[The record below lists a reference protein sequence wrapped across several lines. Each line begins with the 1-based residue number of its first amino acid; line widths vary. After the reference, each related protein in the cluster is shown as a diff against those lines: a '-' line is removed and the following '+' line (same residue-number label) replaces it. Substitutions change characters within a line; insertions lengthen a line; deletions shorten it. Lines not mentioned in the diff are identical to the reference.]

1 MCRFII
7 VAWLYTIEGR
17 WWQLSRRGFII
28 HLICWRI
35 DVWHF
40 FCSVE
45 GLQPS
50 LSLLTRDGALLSDD
64 DPVLLVVGS
73 EEVMSTVISWN
84 IPPLTDR
91 YMEACQFLHSGIVSS
106 WPYREHLCMCVCLF
120 QSFHHNWL
128 QWNHIWL
135 TAVSTHEDF
144 IVLIGFL

>member
-1 MCRFII
+1 
-7 VAWLYTIEGR
+7 VAL
-17 WWQLSRRGFII
+17 
-28 HLICWRI
+28 
-35 DVWHF
+35 
-40 FCSVE
+40 FCSIE

-106 WPYREHLCMCVCLF
+106 WPYRENLCVCVSKLSP
-120 QSFHHNWL
+120 Q
-128 QWNHIWL
+128 L
-135 TAVSTHEDF
+135 TSVKSSWADSCVNP
-144 IVLIGFL
+144 

>member
-1 MCRFII
+1 M
-7 VAWLYTIEGR
+7 
-17 WWQLSRRGFII
+17 
-28 HLICWRI
+28 
-35 DVWHF
+35 WHF
-40 FCSVE
+40 FCSIE

-106 WPYREHLCMCVCLF
+106 WPYREHLCVCVCVCVCLKAF
-120 QSFHHNWL
+120 TTS
-128 QWNHIWL
+128 
-135 TAVSTHEDF
+135 DF
-144 IVLIGFL
+144 SEIFLG

>member
-1 MCRFII
+1 MWSFTTILGYHLMWCFII
-7 VAWLYTIEGR
+7 VTGLYNSEGR
-17 WWQLSRRGFII
+17 WWQWSRRGFFI
-28 HLICWRI
+28 HLIFWRI
-35 DVWHF
+35 EVRHF
-40 FCSVE
+40 CCSIE

-106 WPYREHLCMCVCLF
+106 WPYREHCVCVYVLMGGCACTF
-120 QSFHHNWL
+120 
-128 QWNHIWL
+128 
-135 TAVSTHEDF
+135 TTTDF
-144 IVLIGFL
+144 SEIFLGW